1 MSVHTEFII
10 PNQVVVLR
18 IMPSVFLVLLRL
30 LEASNCSDGLLLFW
44 HVIFFT
50 LNLNSELWLIWTWW
64 IYSCLILLNYCLIL
78 FFSRMRMMMKWRVD
92 NIYQCTMSCACAFLC
107 IWSRSQSYGCDSTG
121 THRALP
127 EEACDVKEVMAFA
140 FMKVI
145 TTLYIIV
152 DLMVEVFI
160 REKQTL
166 RFVDA

>member
-1 MSVHTEFII
+1 MSIIIYMSVHTEFII
-10 PNQVVVLR
+10 PNQVVVLK
-18 IMPSVFLVLLRL
+18 IVPSVFLVLLRL

-50 LNLNSELWLIWTWW
+50 LNLNSELWLI
-64 IYSCLILLNYCLIL
+64 
-78 FFSRMRMMMKWRVD
+78 RKWLR
-92 NIYQCTMSCACAFLC
+92 
-107 IWSRSQSYGCDSTG
+107 SYGCDSTG

-127 EEACDVKEVMAFA
+127 EEGCDVKEVMAFA

-145 TTLYIIV
+145 TTLYIIL